1 MLGAGGPG
9 LCRGVSREEEQSG
22 FHGASS
28 TPWETQQD
36 LVPGPIFPS
45 AQAPR
50 ALSQLPLGLAD
61 AGTPEY
67 HLQGPTL

>member
-1 MLGAGGPG
+1 MLGGGLR
-9 LCRGVSREEEQSG
+9 LCHGVPRGEEQSG
-22 FHGASS
+22 SHASS
-28 TPWETQQD
+28 SPWETQED
-36 LVPGPIFPS
+36 LVPNPIFPS